1 MRNVIESN
9 KGKDTSSNQKSLA
22 GTLTGARSLVGMPK
36 VKQINKRLQ
45 KMSTII
51 VTSSE
56 IIKLMKDIYETSV
69 EHGFHDEEHSVE
81 HCLGLVLSEIGE
93 AINAD
98 RDPKAPKPTKETIAK
113 AIELTKES
121 DKQHN
126 AFNNYFKK
134 HIKGSV
140 VEELADVAIRLM
152 DTAASMAIVFSK
164 HSNLEE
170 NNIPTIATLPDQ
182 LFGFSIY
189 LDTLTYDFADGE
201 DYAEALQYIT
211 NITKNYTHL
220 DLWQVV
226 RLKMLYNKTRPQKNG
241 KAY

>member
-1 MRNVIESN
+1 
-9 KGKDTSSNQKSLA
+9 
-22 GTLTGARSLVGMPK
+22 MPK
-36 VKQINKRLQ
+36 VKQTDKRLQ

-56 IIKLMKDIYETSV
+56 LNKLMKEIYKTAV
-69 EHGFHDEEHSVE
+69 EHGFHDEEHSVD

-98 RDPKAPKPTKETIAK
+98 RDPNAPKPTKETIAK
-113 AIELTKES
+113 AMELAKES

-126 AFNNYFKK
+126 AFNKYFKK

-152 DTAASMAIVFSK
+152 DTAASMAIVFNK

-170 NNIPTIATLPDQ
+170 NNIPTNDTLPEH
-182 LFGFSIY
+182 LFGFSMY
-189 LDTLTYDFADGE
+189 LNTLAFDFADGE
-201 DYAEALQYIT
+201 DFEVALQYIT
-211 NITKNYTHL
+211 NITKDYTNL
-220 DLWQVV
+220 DMWQVV